1 MFLYLKNYLASFQEE
16 KIAPVGCNFM
26 ETVDKDKRKGG
37 RPKKGISQ
45 RKTRMIHIRVSEP
58 EYYAIKH
65 RAELAQ
71 MTVSAYS
78 HSAILESKIVE
89 PVKKEDMELLRKLSG
104 IGNNL
109 NQLAHQANLFQMPFL
124 EKPIRIVLN
133 LIMEIIE
140 KLSND
145 WKNNKREKL

>member
-1 MFLYLKNYLASFQEE
+1 MEE
-16 KIAPVGCNFM
+16 ADR
-26 ETVDKDKRKGG
+26 DKCKGG
-37 RPKKGISQ
+37 RPKKGITD
-45 RKTRMIHIRVSEP
+45 RKTRTIHIRVSEP

-65 RAELAQ
+65 RADLAQ

-104 IGNNL
+104 MGNNL
-109 NQLAHQANLFQMPFL
+109 NQLAHQANKFQMPFL
-124 EKPIRIVLN
+124 EKAIRIVLN
-133 LIMEIIE
+133 LITEIIE

-145 WKNNKREKL
+145 WKNNKGKKL